1 MKTLEQFAKLAE
13 LARQERAPVPD
24 VTAGVLRR
32 IRLEQSIVVE
42 SPLAV
47 SVKAWPLWGVA
58 ATLLIIGCLMALN
71 SLGMWSEWNGSV
83 YSWLADFSSWRY
95 L

>member
-13 LARQERAPVPD
+13 QARQEPVPVPD
-24 VTAGVLRR
+24 VVSGVLRQ
-32 IRLEQSIVVE
+32 IRLEESAETE
-42 SPLAV
+42 SPLAIPAN
-47 SVKAWPLWGVA
+47 AWPLWGA
-58 ATLLIIGCLMALN
+58 AAALLVIGGLMALN
-71 SLGMWSEWNGSV
+71 SLGMWSQWNGSV

>member
-13 LARQERAPVPD
+13 QARQEPAPVPD
-24 VTAGVLRR
+24 VVSGVLRQ
-32 IRLEQSIVVE
+32 IRLEESAETE
-42 SPLAV
+42 SPLAIPAN
-47 SVKAWPLWGVA
+47 AWPLWGA
-58 ATLLIIGCLMALN
+58 AAALLIIGCLMALD
-71 SLGMWSEWNGSV
+71 SLGMWSQWNGSV